1 MLLARKGYRVL
12 MVDRAG
18 FPSDTVSTHM
28 IHAPGVAALRRW
40 GVLDLVVATGCPP
53 IDTYSFDFGPFTL
66 SGRPH
71 AVDGVS
77 SAYAPRRTVLDKILV
92 DAAVDAGVEMREHF
106 TVEDVVFDDGAVVG
120 IRGHGA
126 GGSTVCERARVVVGA
141 DGRNSRIAK
150 AVEPHH
156 YNDKPML
163 LWGYYTY
170 WSDLPTNGFE
180 TIIRPDRGWAAA
192 PTNDG
197 LTMVVVGWPA
207 AQAAAYKSDV
217 EANYLQTLELAPEF
231 AERVSRATRVERF
244 TGGGVP
250 NFFRT
255 PFGPGWALVGDAGY
269 IRDPVTAQGISDA
282 FRDAELCAAA
292 LDQAFT
298 GTRPFDEAMASYQQR
313 SRRTRAAD
321 VRVHHPA
328 GDTRAAAT
336 RDAASARRRA
346 RQPGRDGPVRQR
358 RRRMLSPAEFF
369 APDNVAQIMAADSP
383 VLAVEGRDAWSSHGR
398 RRCARSSKT
407 LCPLE
412 HHSAPEAPEPV
423 PCPRRG
429 AARGHT

>member
-1 MLLARKGYRVL
+1 MATEEATMKSRAHDVIVVGARCAGAPTAMLLARKGYRVL
-12 MVDRAG
+12 LVDRAG

-40 GVLDLVVATGCPP
+40 GVLDQIVASNCPP
-53 IDTYSFDFGPFTL
+53 IDRYSFDFGPFTL
-66 SGRPH
+66 SGTPN
-71 AVDGVS
+71 AVDGVA

-92 DAAVDAGVEMREHF
+92 DAAIAAGVEVREHF
-106 TVEDVVFDDGAVVG
+106 TVEDVVFDDEAVIG

-150 AVEPHH
+150 AVQPHQYH
-156 YNDKPML
+156 DKPML

-170 WSDLPTNGFE
+170 WADLPTNGFE

-207 AQAAAYKSDV
+207 TQAVEYKSDV
-217 EANYLQTLELAPEF
+217 EANYLGTLDLAPEF

-255 PFGPGWALVGDAGY
+255 PYGPGWALVGDAGY
-269 IRDPVTAQGISDA
+269 TRDPVTAQGISDA

-292 LDQAFT
+292 LDQT
-298 GTRPFDEAMASYQQR
+298 LGGTRPFDEAMSTYHNARDQHVLPMYEFTTQLATLEPPPPEMQQLLGAVHGNQHAMDHFV
-313 SRRTRAAD
+313 SVAA
-321 VRVHHPA
+321 
-328 GDTRAAAT
+328 G
-336 RDAASARRRA
+336 SF
-346 RQPGRDGPVRQR
+346 
-358 RRRMLSPAEFF
+358 SPADFF
-369 APDNVAQIMAADSP
+369 APDNVEQIMAAACSGALPDG
-383 VLAVEGRDAWSSHGR
+383 GRDA
-398 RRCARSSKT
+398 
-407 LCPLE
+407 
-412 HHSAPEAPEPV
+412 V
-423 PCPRRG
+423 P
-429 AARGHT
+429 AFN

>member
-1 MLLARKGYRVL
+1 MKSRAHDVIVVGARCAGAPTAMLLARKGYRVL

-40 GVLDLVVATGCPP
+40 GVLDQIVASNCPP
-53 IDTYSFDFGPFTL
+53 IDRYSFDFGPFTL
-66 SGRPH
+66 SGTPN
-71 AVDGVS
+71 AVDGVA

-92 DAAVDAGVEMREHF
+92 DAAIAAGVEVREHF
-106 TVEDVVFDDGAVVG
+106 TVEDVVFDDEAVIG

-141 DGRNSRIAK
+141 DGRNSKIAK
-150 AVEPHH
+150 AVRPHQYH
-156 YNDKPML
+156 DKPML

-170 WSDLPTNGFE
+170 WADLPTNGFE

-207 AQAAAYKSDV
+207 TQAVEYKSGV
-217 EANYLQTLELAPEF
+217 EANYLGTLDLAPEF

-255 PFGPGWALVGDAGY
+255 PYGPGWALVGDAGY
-269 IRDPVTAQGISDA
+269 TRDPVTAQGISDA

-292 LDQAFT
+292 LDQT
-298 GTRPFDEAMASYQQR
+298 LGGTRPFDEAMSTYHNARDQHVLPMYEFTTQLATLEPPPPEMQQLLGAVHGNQHAMDQFV
-313 SRRTRAAD
+313 SVAA
-321 VRVHHPA
+321 
-328 GDTRAAAT
+328 G
-336 RDAASARRRA
+336 S
-346 RQPGRDGPVRQR
+346 
-358 RRRMLSPAEFF
+358 LSPADFF
-369 APDNVAQIMAADSP
+369 APENVEQIMAAAYSGALPDG
-383 VLAVEGRDAWSSHGR
+383 GRDA
-398 RRCARSSKT
+398 
-407 LCPLE
+407 
-412 HHSAPEAPEPV
+412 V
-423 PCPRRG
+423 P
-429 AARGHT
+429 AFN